1 MSYKR
6 SDERKVNELRKIK
19 IIRNYLREPEGSVLI
34 EMGNTKVICTAS
46 VQYGLP
52 PFLREESKKQ
62 GWITAEYDMLPRSTE
77 KRIIRDRIRG
87 QIKGRSQEIQRLI
100 GRSLRAVT
108 DLTLFP
114 ERTIYIDCDVI
125 QADGGTRTAAING
138 SFIALYDAFTKMKR
152 EKQIEEFP
160 IKNFLAAISVGII
173 KGNVLLDLA
182 FDEDL
187 IAEVDMNVVKDDRG
201 NYIEI
206 QGTSEHNTFSD
217 AQLQEMLKFADKG
230 IKEII
235 ELQKRLFFSEVK
247 IK

>member
-34 EMGNTKVICTAS
+34 DMGNTKVICTAS

-52 PFLREESKKQ
+52 PFLREKSKKQ

-160 IKNFLAAISVGII
+160 IKNFLA
-173 KGNVLLDLA
+173 
-182 FDEDL
+182 
-187 IAEVDMNVVKDDRG
+187 
-201 NYIEI
+201 
-206 QGTSEHNTFSD
+206 
-217 AQLQEMLKFADKG
+217 
-230 IKEII
+230 
-235 ELQKRLFFSEVK
+235 
-247 IK
+247 

>member
-1 MSYKR
+1 
-6 SDERKVNELRKIK
+6 
-19 IIRNYLREPEGSVLI
+19 
-34 EMGNTKVICTAS
+34 
-46 VQYGLP
+46 
-52 PFLREESKKQ
+52 
-62 GWITAEYDMLPRSTE
+62 
-77 KRIIRDRIRG
+77 
-87 QIKGRSQEIQRLI
+87 
-100 GRSLRAVT
+100 
-108 DLTLFP
+108 
-114 ERTIYIDCDVI
+114 
-125 QADGGTRTAAING
+125 
-138 SFIALYDAFTKMKR
+138 
-152 EKQIEEFP
+152 
-160 IKNFLAAISVGII
+160 
-173 KGNVLLDLA
+173 LLDLA